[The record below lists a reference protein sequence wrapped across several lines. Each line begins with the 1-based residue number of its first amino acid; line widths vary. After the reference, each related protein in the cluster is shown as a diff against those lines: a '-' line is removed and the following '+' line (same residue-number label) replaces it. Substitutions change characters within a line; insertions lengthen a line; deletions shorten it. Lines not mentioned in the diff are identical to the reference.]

1 MRCAAVLLLSLVACT
16 RAPRPA
22 LAVAAAADLTGV
34 LEPLGQEYEQERGVH
49 VAFTFGASGLLE
61 RQLEQGAPFDL
72 FLSADTAFAEKAA
85 ASGACD
91 GATLAPYATG
101 RLALWQPA
109 GAKPI
114 VDLIELAG
122 LSRVAIANPDT
133 APYGRAARQA
143 LEKANVFRS
152 LGAKLVLAEN
162 VRQALQVAQSGNAE
176 AAIVSLPLARA
187 ATPGQFQELDADG
200 HAPLVQALV
209 VCRNGRALAEAE
221 AFAARLRSSAVQ
233 ARLQAHGFGPPP

>member
-1 MRCAAVLLLSLVACT
+1 MRWSGLLFLSLAACP
-16 RAPRPA
+16 RAPRPP
-22 LAVAAAADLTGV
+22 LAVAAAADLSGV
-34 LEPLGQEYEQERGVH
+34 LEPLGLAHEQERGVH

-85 ASGACD
+85 AAGACD
-91 GATLAPYATG
+91 GATLAPYARG

-114 VDLIELAG
+114 EDLAELAQ
-122 LSRVAIANPDT
+122 LSRVAIANPET

-143 LEKANVFRS
+143 LERANVFQALRE
-152 LGAKLVLAEN
+152 KLVLAEN

-187 ATPGQFQELDADG
+187 ALPGQFQELAADG

-209 VCRNGRALAEAE
+209 VCRHGQARAEAE

-233 ARLQAHGFGPPP
+233 AQLQGHGFGPP